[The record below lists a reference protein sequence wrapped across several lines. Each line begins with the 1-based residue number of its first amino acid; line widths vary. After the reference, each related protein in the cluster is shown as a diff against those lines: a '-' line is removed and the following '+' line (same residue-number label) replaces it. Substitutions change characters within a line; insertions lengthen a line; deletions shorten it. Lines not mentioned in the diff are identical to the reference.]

1 MKQIIAWSFSAVLL
15 MIGGP
20 WAALRFAGWNAM
32 GVCFILF
39 FAINPVFSA
48 VCGMFAGK
56 SIRRLWVLP
65 VITAGLFLAGVWFF
79 FDWREPA
86 FLIYAGGY
94 LAIGATA
101 MLISSFVKSKMQ

>member
-1 MKQIIAWSFSAVLL
+1 

>member
-1 MKQIIAWSFSAVLL
+1 MKKITAWSVSAALL

-20 WAALRFAGWNAM
+20 WIALKFAGWNAM

-48 VCGMFAGK
+48 VCGIFAGQ

-65 VITAGLFLAGVWFF
+65 VITAVLFLAGVWLF
-79 FDWREPA
+79 FDWGEPA

-94 LAIGATA
+94 LAIGTAA